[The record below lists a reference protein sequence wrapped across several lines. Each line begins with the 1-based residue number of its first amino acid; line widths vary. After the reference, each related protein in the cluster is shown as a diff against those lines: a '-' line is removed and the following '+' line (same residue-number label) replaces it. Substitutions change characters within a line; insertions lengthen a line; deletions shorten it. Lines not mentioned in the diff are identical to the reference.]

1 MFFYQLVGDQQYI
14 SFKNKQT
21 KTLSHIKITVSKNL
35 AVFMNLFA
43 GCYELVGNSSQSALS
58 VSNCITEQYITLA
71 KLIRTPLDRK
81 HHLSSISC
89 SCCKTDE
96 MTKLKSKEEG
106 CGYSCL
112 DCLMEVLAFDQFS
125 EKALSMSI
133 SF

>member
-1 MFFYQLVGDQQYI
+1 
-14 SFKNKQT
+14 
-21 KTLSHIKITVSKNL
+21 
-35 AVFMNLFA
+35 MNLFS